1 MNLYLIERDD
11 NASYDEYVSAIVCA
25 ESEEEA
31 VKIHP
36 NGDIFDTVCRWGS
49 EWVKDPSHVECKKC
63 GLQTKTFK
71 QSIYYCA
78 KEEAAE
84 AWNERHKE
92 IYQDDFGGITAD
104 ELERALKE
112 FVQELV
118 TMKKQEEEYRE
129 TPKCPICG
137 HRGYNIREIGSDGFN
152 TYVIMTCRN
161 CETEI
166 RTDKEKIDRFFLE
179 RLVQD
184 IEK

>member
-1 MNLYLIERDD
+1 MKEIKLRE
-11 NASYDEYVSAIVCA
+11 C
-25 ESEEEA
+25 
-31 VKIHP
+31 P
-36 NGDIFDTVCRWGS
+36 CCGS
-49 EWVKDPSHVECKKC
+49 EARFVYTSDNGIRQVRVVCNRCNLSTEWVDESLDYGSKEKAAKVWNNRYVETNQ
-63 GLQTKTFK
+63 G
-71 QSIYYCA
+71 
-78 KEEAAE
+78 
-84 AWNERHKE
+84 
-92 IYQDDFGGITAD
+92 DFGGITVD

-118 TMKKQEEEYRE
+118 TMKKTEEEYRE

-161 CETEI
+161 CDTEI

>member
-1 MNLYLIERDD
+1 MKEIKLKECPCCGG
-11 NASYDEYVSAIVCA
+11 EA
-25 ESEEEA
+25 EMKETNYIGATPSA
-31 VKIHP
+31 VK
-36 NGDIFDTVCRWGS
+36 VL
-49 EWVKDPSHVECKKC
+49 CKKC
-63 GLQTKTFK
+63 ALQTKTFIE
-71 QSIYYCA
+71 SLDYCA

-112 FVQELV
+112 FVQELG
-118 TMKKQEEEYRE
+118 TMKKTEEEYRE

-161 CETEI
+161 CGTEI

>member
-1 MNLYLIERDD
+1 MKEIKLKDCPCCGGE
-11 NASYDEYVSAIVCA
+11 A
-25 ESEEEA
+25 E
-31 VKIHP
+31 
-36 NGDIFDTVCRWGS
+36 
-49 EWVKDPSHVECKKC
+49 VKDIKYKSMPAITWVECKKC

-84 AWNERHKE
+84 AWNEWHKE

-118 TMKKQEEEYRE
+118 TMKKPEEEYRE

-161 CETEI
+161 CDTEI
-166 RTDKEKIDRFFLE
+166 RTDKEKIDKFFLE